1 MAEIKINEL
10 TAKGIK
16 IAPTDLI
23 EISESDGAGGYV
35 TKSVTGANVVSGL
48 QTTLV
53 SGTNIKTINGTTV
66 LGSGDLTIAGGGGGV
81 HQLTNPISN
90 VKYSGRLSGG
100 ALFTAAGTV
109 ANKIVLGPFIPA
121 NSITIKNLITT
132 VNGSVVGGL
141 FRFVIYSN
149 LNGVPSSKLL
159 ESTDIDGST
168 NGDKTFTTS
177 FTFTA
182 GTTYW
187 LGIHSNAQAGVQ
199 IPIYSDAQSVA
210 LSADSAFR
218 DFQSRSITVTYP
230 NAPATLGATS
240 LVLMAPYSIN
250 FTAL

>member
-1 MAEIKINEL
+1 MADIKINEL
-10 TAKGIK
+10 TPKNK
-16 IAPTDLI
+16 NLDLTDLV

-35 TKSVTGANVVSGL
+35 TKSITGAE
-48 QTTLV
+48 
-53 SGTNIKTINGTTV
+53 IKNGV
-66 LGSGDLTIAGGGGGV
+66 ASAGGGGAGGV

-100 ALFTAAGTV
+100 ALYSTAGTV
-109 ANKIVLGPFIPA
+109 ANRIILGPFIPA
-121 NSITIKNLITT
+121 NSITIKNLVTT

-182 GTTYW
+182 GTIYW

-199 IPIYSDAQSVA
+199 IPIYADAQAVA
-210 LSADSAFR
+210 LCAESAFR
-218 DFQSRSITVTYP
+218 DYQSRAITVTYP
-230 NAPATLGATS
+230 NAPATLGATT
-240 LVLMAPYSIN
+240 LMLMAPYSIN
-250 FTAL
+250 FTAI